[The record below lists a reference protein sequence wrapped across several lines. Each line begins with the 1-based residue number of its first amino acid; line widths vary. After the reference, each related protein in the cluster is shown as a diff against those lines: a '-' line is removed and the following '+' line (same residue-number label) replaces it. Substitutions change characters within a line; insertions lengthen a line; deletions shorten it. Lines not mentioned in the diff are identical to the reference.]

1 MSEVKKNKN
10 VIQLNQFGSDNFFKD
25 LYLNHQIE
33 GISHLQ
39 FFTKKPQKQQVSRTV
54 GLLSS
59 KTVGKSP
66 LKSS

>member
-39 FFTKKPQKQQVSRTV
+39 FFTKKP
-54 GLLSS
+54 
-59 KTVGKSP
+59 
-66 LKSS
+66 